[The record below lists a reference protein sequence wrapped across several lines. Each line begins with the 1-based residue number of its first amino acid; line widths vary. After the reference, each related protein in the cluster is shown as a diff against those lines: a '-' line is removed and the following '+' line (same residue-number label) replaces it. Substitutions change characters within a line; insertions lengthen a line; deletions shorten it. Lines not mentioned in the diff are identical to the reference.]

1 MPRNPTKKNQPISTE
16 NALLEAQ
23 TQVRSVRERR
33 YKGKDL
39 IEAYMTQM
47 RTADI
52 TVVDAIYSHLKLI
65 LYTLSYVALLTETE
79 YTDYLTIARNIVKS
93 RRSQV
98 Q

>member
-1 MPRNPTKKNQPISTE
+1 MPRNPTKKNPPISTD

-47 RTADI
+47 RTVDI
-52 TVVDAIYSHLKLI
+52 TIVDAVHSHLKLI
-65 LYTLSYVALLTETE
+65 LYT
-79 YTDYLTIARNIVKS
+79 
-93 RRSQV
+93 
-98 Q
+98 

>member
-1 MPRNPTKKNQPISTE
+1 MPRNPTKKNPPTPTE
-16 NALLEAQ
+16 DALLQAQ

-47 RTADI
+47 RTVDI
-52 TVVDAIYSHLKLI
+52 TVVDAVHSHLKLI
-65 LYTLSYVALLTETE
+65 LYTLSYVALLTESE
-79 YTDYLTIARNIVKS
+79 YNDYLTIARNIVKS

>member
-1 MPRNPTKKNQPISTE
+1 MPRNPNKNNPIFSTE
-16 NALLEAQ
+16 DAILQAQ

-52 TVVDAIYSHLKLI
+52 TVVDAIHSHLRLI
-65 LYTLSYVALLTETE
+65 LYTLAYVALLTESE
-79 YTDYLTIARNIVKS
+79 YGDYLIIAQNIVKT
-93 RRSQV
+93 RRSQI